1 MADPVSWLLI
11 EPGWKVHDPSGS
23 EIGRIEEVVG
33 DANVDI
39 FDGLSVAT
47 GILGRPRY
55 VPSEAVAEIVEGT
68 VTLTIDKDALA
79 ARPAYEPAR

>member
-11 EPGWKVHDPSGS
+11 EAGWKVRDPNGK
-23 EIGRIEEVVG
+23 EIGRVEEVIG

-39 FDGLSVAT
+39 FDGLSVST
-47 GILGRPRY
+47 GLLGRPRY
-55 VPSEAVAEIVEGT
+55 VAAEAVVEIVEGT
-68 VTLTIDKDALA
+68 VTLTIDKAALA

>member
-11 EPGWKVHDPSGS
+11 EHGWKVHDQNGN
-23 EIGRIEEVVG
+23 EIGRVEEVIG

-39 FDGLSVAT
+39 FDGLSVST

-55 VPSEAVAEIVEGT
+55 VPAEAVVEIVEGT